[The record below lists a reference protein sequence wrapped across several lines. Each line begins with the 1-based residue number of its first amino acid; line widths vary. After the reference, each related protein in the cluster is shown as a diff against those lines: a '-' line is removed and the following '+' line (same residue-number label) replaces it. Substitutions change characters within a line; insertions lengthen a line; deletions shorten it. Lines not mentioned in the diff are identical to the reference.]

1 MAIKIGGPATSEIAR
16 YAAAKSPPEAVEGLR
31 NLAAEDRGLGLGGLG
46 PLTLLGMF
54 GTQLHNMLD
63 YTSIIIYLNLYSFMQ
78 FIDTSYYLCI
88 RICTLHYVVNQ
99 FTPPAVSQQ
108 TQLAT

>member
-46 PLTLLGMF
+46 PLTWDVWYIV
-54 GTQLHNMLD
+54 H
-63 YTSIIIYLNLYSFMQ
+63 
-78 FIDTSYYLCI
+78 SYITC
-88 RICTLHYVVNQ
+88 
-99 FTPPAVSQQ
+99 
-108 TQLAT
+108 